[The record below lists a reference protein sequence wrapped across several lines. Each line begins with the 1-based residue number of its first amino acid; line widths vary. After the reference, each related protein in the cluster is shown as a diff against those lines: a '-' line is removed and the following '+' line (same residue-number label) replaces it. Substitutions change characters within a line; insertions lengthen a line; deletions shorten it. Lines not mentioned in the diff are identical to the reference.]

1 MLLFFVIST
10 FGTVMMGMF
19 APGVLTGSLLDGPR
33 AASEVMEWGELRTA
47 RVTSRI
53 RAEPSTSSEIRGT
66 LSTGDSVRVEPMPG
80 GWFRVYDAGL
90 KPRLKAKPLG
100 YVYGTLLDPV
110 PDGGPVTLNAG
121 G

>member
-1 MLLFFVIST
+1 MTGML
-10 FGTVMMGMF
+10 
-19 APGVLTGSLLDGPR
+19 APGVLSGSLLDGAR
-33 AASEVMEWGELRTA
+33 SDAAVMEWGDVMTA

-80 GWFRVYDAGL
+80 GWFRVFDAKL
-90 KPRLKAKPLG
+90 QPRLKARPLG
-100 YVYGTLLDPV
+100 FVYGTLLDPA
-110 PDGGPVTLNAG
+110 PAAAVTLNAG